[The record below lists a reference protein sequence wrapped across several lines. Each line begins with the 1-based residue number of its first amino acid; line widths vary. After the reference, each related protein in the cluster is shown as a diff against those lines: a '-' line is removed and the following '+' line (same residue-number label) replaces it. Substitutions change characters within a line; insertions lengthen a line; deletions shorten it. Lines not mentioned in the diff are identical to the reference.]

1 MNFKSGFV
9 NIIGNPNVGKST
21 LMNAFTG
28 ERMSIVTPKAQTTR
42 HRILGIVNGPGFQA
56 VFSDTPGI
64 LKPVYKLQE
73 SMMSF
78 VKSAITDADVLLYVT
93 DVVESAEKNSAYI
106 EKLAEI
112 EIPVLLLINKV
123 DLSDTPS
130 LEKLVAEWRE
140 RLPRAEIYPVSAK
153 QHFQIG
159 EVMQRVI
166 TLLPEGAAYFP
177 EDELTDKPERFFVSE
192 ILREKIFLYY
202 QEEIPYCTEVVVETF
217 KEEENLIRIQALI
230 LVERDTQKGIL
241 IGKQGSALK
250 RTNTQARLD
259 MEKFF
264 GKKVYLEVFVKVE
277 SGWRNSER
285 NLRRL
290 GYIES

>member
-1 MNFKSGFV
+1 
-9 NIIGNPNVGKST
+9 
-21 LMNAFTG
+21 MNAFTG

-78 VKSAITDADVLLYVT
+78 VKNAITDADVLLYVT
-93 DVVESAEKNSAYI
+93 DVIESAEKNSAYI
-106 EKLAEI
+106 TKLAEI